1 MNVPLNPVARWNIVN
16 LYRMRWVLTAD
27 SYTEAVRIA
36 GEYEQLTKQP
46 HGVERT
52 Y

>member
-1 MNVPLNPVARWNIVN
+1 MNTPRVQVPRWNIVN
-16 LYRMRWVLTAD
+16 LYRMRWVLSAD
-27 SYTEAVRIA
+27 SYVEAVRIA